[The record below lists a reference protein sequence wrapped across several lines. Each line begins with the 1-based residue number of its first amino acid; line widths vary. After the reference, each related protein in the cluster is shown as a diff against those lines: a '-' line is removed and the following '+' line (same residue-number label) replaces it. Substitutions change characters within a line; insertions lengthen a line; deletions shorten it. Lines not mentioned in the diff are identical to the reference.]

1 VYDELMTSTLGFF
14 TQHELDS
21 VVGHSRRRQR
31 LVAGG
36 VLPPGEH
43 LKAFGREGIIFPE
56 FVAAGLIVNKPTRQ
70 DAPLLAR
77 VRELAERLYRL
88 ESFGVMAEVMRVA
101 LRETQHWRLD
111 DLVEAVSGSASD
123 AWLDWRAHVSQAE
136 QALAESGIRL
146 VIEVGRITD
155 VQETGYRVQL
165 ADTQETIL
173 VGANAARSPLAV
185 GSWVTRDLIELGALK
200 GEVLVPTIAPERI
213 ESMSENSAVDEAQE
227 AMWAEMF
234 ANTDFKPIAV
244 PYVLEDAA
252 PEAARR
258 ETPSAPLFGLRV
270 DAARLAKA
278 NTMTTR
284 SRSLTAAQ

>member
-1 VYDELMTSTLGFF
+1 MTSTLGFF

-43 LKAFGREGIIFPE
+43 LKTFGREGIIFPE
-56 FVAAGLIVNKPTRQ
+56 FVAAGLVVSKPTRQ
-70 DAPLLAR
+70 DARLL
-77 VRELAERLYRL
+77 VRLREVAERLYRL
-88 ESFGVMAEVMRVA
+88 DSFGVMAEAMRVA
-101 LRETQHWRLD
+101 LRETRHWGLD
-111 DLVEAVSGSASD
+111 DLAAAVSASASD
-123 AWLDWRAHVSQAE
+123 AWFDWRAQVAQAE
-136 QALAESGIRL
+136 RALAESGIRL
-146 VIEVGRITD
+146 VIELGRITD

-165 ADTQETIL
+165 VDTQETIL
-173 VGANAARSPLAV
+173 VGANAARSPLAA
-185 GSWVTRDLIELGALK
+185 GTWVTRDLIELGALK
-200 GEVLVPTIAPERI
+200 GEVLVPTIAPGKL
-213 ESMSENSAVDEAQE
+213 ESMSENSSADEARE
-227 AMWAEMF
+227 AMWAELF

-252 PEAARR
+252 AEAHER
-258 ETPSAPLFGLRV
+258 ERTSAPLFGLRV

-284 SRSLTAAQ
+284 SRSLTAPQ